1 MGRYL
6 ESKNVGDR
14 ILMKGPVGRL
24 TYKGNCMVHFT
35 AAGKEPIRV
44 TKLGLLAGGSGITPL
59 FSIMDAIYRARESCI
74 EVKMLYSNKTLQDI
88 LLRNELD
95 AINVDESAPNIS
107 VSHTLTRE
115 HGELPAPLL
124 KGHAS
129 IEMLRQLG
137 FPEPSDETMY
147 ILCGPAPFN
156 AACKAFLLEAGHSED
171 RIFP

>member
-1 MGRYL
+1 
-6 ESKNVGDR
+6 
-14 ILMKGPVGRL
+14 MKGPVGRL
-24 TYKGNCMVHFT
+24 TYKGNCIVHFT
-35 AAGKEPIRV
+35 TAGKEPIRV

-74 EVKMLYSNKTLQDI
+74 EVKMLYSNKTLEDI

-95 AINVDESAPNIS
+95 AINADDSAPNIS
-107 VSHTLTRE
+107 VAHTLTRE

-147 ILCGPAPFN
+147 ILSGKSPFN